1 MLQKCKPYQSHG
13 KNASEMSDPSIIL
26 IIIVTTLL
34 LTAVVGLF
42 ITVKNGFI
50 LLAHQIRQSVLPRA
64 LTISP
69 QAQDVADMA
78 IELWRL
84 ERRLAKT
91 QEKLSSDENKA
102 LQNTVEKIKR
112 FVQKNDI
119 EVTDYAGQA
128 YNDGMNL
135 DIIASE
141 KDSSLKKSIV
151 YETHE
156 PAVSHKGVLI
166 RKAKVIIHEK

>member
-1 MLQKCKPYQSHG
+1 
-13 KNASEMSDPSIIL
+13 MSDPSIFL
-26 IIIVTTLL
+26 IVIIATLL
-34 LTAVVGLF
+34 LTALVGLF
-42 ITVKNGFI
+42 ITVKKDFKKI
-50 LLAHQIRQSVLPRA
+50 DYQIKQSVLPKT

-69 QAQDVADMA
+69 QMQDVADMA

-84 ERRLAKT
+84 ERRLAKVE
-91 QEKLSSDENKA
+91 QKLSSDENKA
-102 LQNTVEKIKR
+102 LHNTVEKIKR

-119 EVTDYAGQA
+119 EVSDYAGQA
-128 YNDGMNL
+128 YNEGMNL

-141 KDSSLKKSIV
+141 RDSSLKRSVV

-156 PAVSHKGVLI
+156 PAVRHKGVLI

>member
-1 MLQKCKPYQSHG
+1 
-13 KNASEMSDPSIIL
+13 MSDPSIFL
-26 IIIVTTLL
+26 IVIIATLL
-34 LTAVVGLF
+34 LTALVGLF
-42 ITVKNGFI
+42 ITVKKDFKKI
-50 LLAHQIRQSVLPRA
+50 DYQIKQSVLPKT

-69 QAQDVADMA
+69 QMQDVADMA

-84 ERRLAKT
+84 ERRLAKVE
-91 QEKLSSDENKA
+91 EKLSSDENKA
-102 LQNTVEKIKR
+102 LHNTVEKIKR

-119 EVTDYAGQA
+119 EVSDYAGQA
-128 YNDGMNL
+128 YNEGMNL

-141 KDSSLKKSIV
+141 RDSSLKRSVV

-156 PAVSHKGVLI
+156 PAVRHKGVLI